1 MTKRAFHLRW
11 IIPIVVA
18 IGALVAPTAAV
29 AGTLTLHPAGFG
41 PHSYASWKANQGL
54 PDSNPLTNQALF
66 FQKDTNTSTNAAGV
80 VLIRG
85 LAGTAVKSLTGLSWD
100 HRTDGH
106 CGAGAPRWD
115 IFVTGFSG
123 TKYTLFLGCE
133 AAAHADAGTDA
144 NGNNWCMDSYSG
156 STITSLGAQNASIPS
171 TSLDDINAGTIRDL
185 AIVFDEGNNEP
196 AGANPP
202 GCPPGPGS
210 PGFVFLDNVTVTAN
224 GTTQVWTSAA
234 DNGSGGTAARSFG
247 AITAYA
253 DLLPTPDQIVA
264 ALTDLFPNVD
274 PLSWVL
280 YPNVLP

>member
-1 MTKRAFHLRW
+1 MRKKAFRLKW

-18 IGALVAPTAAV
+18 VGALVAPTAAV
-29 AGTLTLHPAGFG
+29 AGSLTLHPAGFG

-66 FQKDTNTSTNAAGV
+66 FQKDTDTSINAAGV

-85 LAGTAVKSLTGLSWD
+85 LAGTAVSDLTGLSWA

-115 IFVTGFSG
+115 IFVTGASG
-123 TKYTLFLGCE
+123 TRYTLFLGCS
-133 AAAHADAGTDA
+133 AAAHADAGSDA
-144 NGNNWCMDSYSG
+144 NGNNWCTDSYAG
-156 STITSLGAQNASIPS
+156 STITSLGAANAGIPS
-171 TSLDDINAGTIRDL
+171 TSLGDINAGTIRDL
-185 AIVFDEGNNEP
+185 AIVFDEGNNEA

-202 GCPPGPGS
+202 GCPPGQGL
-210 PGFVFLDNVTVTAN
+210 PGFVFLDNVTVTDG

-234 DNGSGGTAARSFG
+234 DNGNGATAARSFG
-247 AITAYA
+247 SMAAYA
-253 DLLPTPDQIVA
+253 DLLASPDQIVA
-264 ALTDLFPNVD
+264 ELTDLFPNVD